1 MDFPVSGVHVSPLI
15 PPLVAFVVSFFTSMG
30 GVSGA
35 FLLLPFQMS
44 VLSFTSPAV
53 SATNQVYNIVAIPS
67 GVYRYVREG
76 RMVWPLVWVVVAGT
90 LPGVLIGA
98 VVRVR
103 LLPDPSRFKIFAGL
117 VLLYVGGRMVV
128 DLVRRRDHVAE
139 AEFHHRGVKAAQS
152 PRGSDNGRA
161 VVRRFSLTRIEFDF
175 SGQRFSVPTWA
186 LFALSFTVGVV
197 GGVYGIGGGA
207 IIAPF
212 LVSFFQLPVYVVA
225 GAALAGTCVT
235 SAAGVGLYQA
245 LAPLYPEL
253 SIAPDWL
260 LGGLFGIGGLA
271 GMYLGARCQ
280 KHVPAT
286 AIKWMLAA
294 VIVLVAVR
302 YLAGWQL

>member
-1 MDFPVSGVHVSPLI
+1 MEFAVSGVHVSPWI
-15 PPLVAFVVSFFTSMG
+15 PPLVAFAVSFLTSMG

-44 VLSFTSPAV
+44 FLSFTSPAV

-67 GVYRYVREG
+67 GVYRYVKEG

-103 LLPDPSRFKIFAGL
+103 LLPDPGDFRIFAGL
-117 VLLYVGGRMVV
+117 VLLYLGGRMVV
-128 DLVRRRDHVAE
+128 DLVRGRDVAAE
-139 AEFHHRGVKAAQS
+139 AEFRQRAARTERPENGICDGRTVMRRSS
-152 PRGSDNGRA
+152 P
-161 VVRRFSLTRIEFDF
+161 TRIEFDF
-175 SGQRFSVPTWA
+175 SGQCFSVPIWG
-186 LFALSFTVGVV
+186 LFTLSVTVGVV

-212 LVSFFQLPVYVVA
+212 LVSFFRLPVYVVA
-225 GAALAGTCVT
+225 GVALAGTCAT

-245 LAPLYPEL
+245 LAPLHPEM
-253 SIAPDWL
+253 SIAPDWV
-260 LGGLFGIGGLA
+260 LGGLFGIGGVA

-280 KHVPAT
+280 KHVPAA

-294 VIVLVAVR
+294 VIVLVAAR
-302 YLAGWQL
+302 YLGGW